1 MNNYWKAIGGA
12 VGGVVGGL
20 ITHYGPQLGVALSP
34 EVATLV
40 AGILGLLGAYF
51 APANKGASN
60 A

>member
-12 VGGVVGGL
+12 LGGL
-20 ITHYGPQLGVALSP
+20 LGGAVSHYGPMLGVTLTP
-34 EVATLV
+34 EIATLV

-51 APANKGASN
+51 APANKGTAN